1 MDSVSNN
8 GIIGNIEDFS
18 RFLLSHL
25 HDRDEI
31 ESENEKKRIKL
42 LSEKS
47 LSSMQD
53 NQLYGG
59 IGIESKYAVGYGW
72 KVGIENENNDDV
84 VIRFINHEGYGP
96 GFTTEMRI
104 YPDDDCAIV
113 VCCNYSPS
121 KEKGIF
127 KFIHQLI
134 HTVFK
139 CMDVI
144 ELELETENK
153 KKTLNNN

>member
-1 MDSVSNN
+1 MDCGSNL
-8 GIIGNIEDFS
+8 GIIGNVEEFS
-18 RFLLSHL
+18 QFLLSHL
-25 HDRDEI
+25 HNMDDGY
-31 ESENEKKRIKL
+31 SL

-47 LSSMQD
+47 LSMMQD

-59 IGIESKYAVGYGW
+59 IGVESKYAQGFGW
-72 KVGIENENNDDV
+72 KIGIMNENNDDV
-84 VIRFINHEGYGP
+84 IIRFVNHEGYGP

-104 YPDDDCAIV
+104 YPDDDCAVV

-121 KEKGIF
+121 TKKGMF
-127 KFIHQLI
+127 KFMHQLI

-144 ELELETENK
+144 ELELENK
-153 KKTLNNN
+153 SKKNTTKPTVKEHK